1 VALRK
6 LWTIGYRDL
15 WRNRRRTLLTM
26 TAIALGL
33 ALLIMINGFI
43 AGVMEDSLQN
53 AIRLQTGHVQVRAAG
68 YPEGKLSLQW
78 KDLLDEP
85 TALAAQAAAMPEV
98 QAAAPV
104 LWMSSVLNT
113 REDSVGLQIYGIDTT
128 SAIYAPI
135 RNALVEGTF
144 LTPEDRDGILLGKRL
159 ADSLGL
165 RLGDRVNLTVIDANG
180 QPAQALYTIRGLFSS
195 GVVAYDESAVF
206 LPLDKAQA
214 FAGTGNRASTIMIL
228 LNRQGDADAV
238 AAALRTPERNALTW
252 EELNQLYLVA
262 IETALSFYVFLDAI
276 VMLIGAVIVANTLL
290 MAVFERTR
298 EIGILAALGMKR
310 RQIMGMMLLEALI
323 LALAGVIVGVA
334 LGLGLVAYLSVNGI
348 PLGDMGS
355 AASNIALGS
364 EMRARF
370 VPVTFAWLAFWT
382 LTIAVVASLYPAWF
396 AARLEPVQALHA
408 S

>member
-1 VALRK
+1 
-6 LWTIGYRDL
+6 
-15 WRNRRRTLLTM
+15 
-26 TAIALGL
+26 
-33 ALLIMINGFI
+33 
-43 AGVMEDSLQN
+43 
-53 AIRLQTGHVQVRAAG
+53 
-68 YPEGKLSLQW
+68 
-78 KDLLDEP
+78 
-85 TALAAQAAAMPEV
+85 
-98 QAAAPV
+98 
-104 LWMSSVLNT
+104 
-113 REDSVGLQIYGIDTT
+113 
-128 SAIYAPI
+128 
-135 RNALVEGTF
+135 
-144 LTPEDRDGILLGKRL
+144 
-159 ADSLGL
+159 
-165 RLGDRVNLTVIDANG
+165 
-180 QPAQALYTIRGLFSS
+180 
-195 GVVAYDESAVF
+195 
-206 LPLDKAQA
+206 
-214 FAGTGNRASTIMIL
+214 
-228 LNRQGDADAV
+228 
-238 AAALRTPERNALTW
+238 
-252 EELNQLYLVA
+252 VA